1 MLCAG
6 ALAPGNAVRA
16 SAETALPLVSW
27 GGAALIALC
36 YYLSQSAWLAGLGFW
51 TLYRPLVGGLLVGLI
66 LGDPLRGAQAGA
78 TINLAYLGF
87 IATGGAL
94 PSDISLAGYLGAT
107 LVVAGGLEPNAAL
120 ALTVPVGLLGY
131 WIYQLRMTLDV
142 IFAHWADGC
151 AARGDARGVAWCNV
165 WPPQML
171 LFFLSFIP
179 CFIGVYYG
187 PAWLAGILDKIPA
200 RLLSGL
206 AVVGGMLPAL
216 GIALNL
222 RLLWRGANG
231 AYFILAFL
239 LNALARVPL
248 LTFGLLAAAW
258 AIIQLRPPAAPAA
271 EAATADALDRQNAAE
286 AVPPRPCRL
295 DGRTLWAS
303 WLNWLF
309 FSHACYNYER
319 MQGVGLA
326 HALAPALRR
335 LYPNKEELAQALQR
349 HLTYY
354 NAEPNLGAVINGVV
368 LALEEACAQDR
379 AVSQEAIQAIKVG
392 LMGPVSGLGD
402 TLIQGTLAPLLLS
415 LGIGLVNE
423 GHVWGGA
430 LYAVWIAALV
440 WGIGALAFWRGYR
453 GGHLY
458 VTAWLQRGTL
468 QRILGAAEIVGS
480 SVLGALAALV
490 VHVRTTVTFSV
501 GQGVFRLQEDLL
513 DKLLPQGL
521 PLALILFYVWLLG
534 RVPARW
540 LVLGTCVLGIAAH
553 LLGLL

>member
-1 MLCAG
+1 MSAW
-6 ALAPGNAVRA
+6 APGRVVHAA
-16 SAETALPLVSW
+16 SPNPAPLVSW

-107 LVVAGGLEPNAAL
+107 LVVAGGLEPSTAL
-120 ALTVPVGLLGY
+120 ALTVPVGFLGY
-131 WIYQLRMTLDV
+131 LIYQLRMTLDV
-142 IFAHWADGC
+142 IFVHWADSC

-165 WPPQML
+165 WPPQLL
-171 LFFLSFIP
+171 LFLLSFVP

-187 PAWLAGILDKIPA
+187 PTWLAGILDEIPPL
-200 RLLSGL
+200 LLSSLG
-206 AVVGGMLPAL
+206 VVGGMLPAL

-231 AYFILAFL
+231 AYFLLAFL

-248 LTFGLLAAAW
+248 LTFGLLAGAW
-258 AIIQLRPPAAPAA
+258 AVIQWRAQPASAGGGGDVS
-271 EAATADALDRQNAAE
+271 EVSEGSVADTQ
-286 AVPPRPCRL
+286 RPCRL
-295 DGRTLWAS
+295 NRRALWVS

-335 LYPNKEELAQALQR
+335 LYPKREDLAQALQR

-354 NAEPNLGAVINGVV
+354 NSEPNLGAVINGVV
-368 LALEEACAQDR
+368 LALEEACAEGR
-379 AVSQEAIQAIKVG
+379 PVGEEAIQATKLA
-392 LMGPVSGLGD
+392 LMGPISGLGD

-423 GHVWGGA
+423 GHLWGGA
-430 LYAVWIAALV
+430 LYTVLIAALV

-458 VTAWLQRGTL
+458 VTAWLRRGTL
-468 QRILGAAEIVGS
+468 QRFLSAAEIVGS
-480 SVLGALAALV
+480 SVLGALAATV
-490 VHVRTTVTFSV
+490 VRLRTPVTFVV

-521 PLALILFYVWLLG
+521 PLALILLYVWLLG

-540 LVLGTCVLGIAAH
+540 LVLGTCVLGIGAH